1 MPQAP
6 SPNRR
11 SQPAGATPGA
21 GIARNCIRIAI
32 AWAVVVCGPSCAW
45 AQVTTADAVSTRTI
59 TRVRDDLYL
68 ARDGQQYTVFVVT
81 PDGVI
86 LGDPLSRET
95 ALWLRDEIRAR
106 FGQDVRFVLHTSHHY
121 TRAAGSSVFNHTA
134 IIITPVRFPS
144 ELAKA
149 RRDQPELYRF
159 DASPTPGHVGQ
170 RTVTLGGETV
180 VLIPVVGLRTPEMA
194 VLQFRRER
202 VVFAAEPPAI
212 GTVPFSFGAI
222 GPHDVFAWFEAVAP
236 LEFDS
241 LVLGDGRV
249 VPRAEFDAL
258 AAYLGA
264 LRAAVSRG
272 VREGRTL
279 SEIQR
284 AATLD
289 QFRTNPHYANRT
301 SQVSDIHAGT
311 NWMVWQ
317 VSAGVATSYLVL
329 SSEFCATRTTCSG
342 GGAVPAARFAVSA
355 SGAEGLG
362 LSGEVTLSGQA
373 WGARTGPDVDQEA
386 ATDRWRAAVLV
397 RYGRRASGFSWAL
410 VGGPAV
416 TRDHVRGLDNVK
428 SFGWDGGS
436 HPLDLHNSFIGVS
449 VGGDFEC
456 RLGRRMTI
464 RLPVRVTKSVVGG
477 APPAYLD
484 STTDL
489 QVGIDI
495 TFNRFSKVSLR

>member
-1 MPQAP
+1 VIV
-6 SPNRR
+6 RYYV
-11 SQPAGATPGA
+11 
-21 GIARNCIRIAI
+21 RIAV
-32 AWAVVVCGPSCAW
+32 AWAVAVWGPSCAW
-45 AQVTTADAVSTRTI
+45 AQVTTANAVGTRAI

-86 LGDPLSRET
+86 LGDPLSGET
-95 ALWLRDEIRAR
+95 ALWLRTEIRAR
-106 FGQDVRFVLHTSHHY
+106 FGQDVRFVLHTDHHY
-121 TRAAGSSVFNHTA
+121 TRAAGSSVFNDTA
-134 IIITPVRFPS
+134 VIVASVRFPS

-159 DASPTPGHVGQ
+159 DASPTPSHVGQ

-180 VLIPVVGLRTPEMA
+180 VLIPVVGQRKPEMA

-202 VVFAAEPPAI
+202 VVFAADPPAI
-212 GTVPFSFGAI
+212 GIVPFAFGALS
-222 GPHDVFAWFEAVAP
+222 PRDVFAWFDAVAP

-241 LVLGDGRV
+241 LVLGDGRIV
-249 VPRAEFDAL
+249 RRAEFDAL

-264 LRAAVSRG
+264 LRAAVSSG

-284 AATLD
+284 TATLD
-289 QFRTNPHYANRT
+289 QFSTNPHSANRT

-311 NWMVWQ
+311 TWTLWQ

-329 SSEFCATRTTCSG
+329 SSEFCAARTTCSG
-342 GGAVPAARFAVSA
+342 GGAVPAARFEVSA
-355 SGAEGLG
+355 SGADGLG
-362 LSGEVTLSGQA
+362 LSGEVTFSGQT

-386 ATDRWRAAVLV
+386 ATDRWRAAGLV
-397 RYGRRASGFSWAL
+397 RYGRPASGFSWAL
-410 VGGPAV
+410 VGGPSF

-428 SFGWDGGS
+428 AFGRVGGS
-436 HPLDLHNSFIGVS
+436 HPFDLHDSYFGLT

-464 RLPVRVTKSVVGG
+464 RLPVRVTKLAVGG
-477 APPAYLD
+477 VPPAYLD
-484 STTDL
+484 STLDL
-489 QVGIDI
+489 QAGVEI
-495 TFNRFSKVSLR
+495 TFTRFSQVSLR